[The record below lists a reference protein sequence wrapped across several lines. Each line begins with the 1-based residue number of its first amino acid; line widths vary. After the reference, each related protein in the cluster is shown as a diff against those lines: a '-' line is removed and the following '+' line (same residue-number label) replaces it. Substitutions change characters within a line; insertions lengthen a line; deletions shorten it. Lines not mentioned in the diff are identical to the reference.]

1 MKNIA
6 SKTIWGYNTIYI
18 CIYIYTH
25 TYFIYTHTYIYILD
39 IMSYVREFFSPSKSQ
54 KIWPFSSQDIVNDT
68 CRLLNEGDKHEAV
81 EQFTTWEETA
91 MGIEWSKTL

>member
-1 MKNIA
+1 MFENI
-6 SKTIWGYNTIYI
+6 
-18 CIYIYTH
+18 
-25 TYFIYTHTYIYILD
+25 
-39 IMSYVREFFSPSKSQ
+39 SPEKSPYMAKSQ
-54 KIWPFSSQDIVNDT
+54 EIVNDT